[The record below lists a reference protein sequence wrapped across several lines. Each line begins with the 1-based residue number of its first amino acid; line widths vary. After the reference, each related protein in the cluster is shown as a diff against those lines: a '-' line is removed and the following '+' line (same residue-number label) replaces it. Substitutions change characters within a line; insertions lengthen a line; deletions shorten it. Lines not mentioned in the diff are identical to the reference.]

1 MLLCF
6 VYHEGR
12 RLQVSSL
19 TLIRLM
25 LSKAMIHHFIMSFP
39 EYPQG
44 GKPSNVVVSAQVHLF
59 GAINLHTMHA
69 IAMLAE
75 ATVVQ
80 AAALHVLHLSID

>member
-1 MLLCF
+1 
-6 VYHEGR
+6 VYDFGR
-12 RLQVSSL
+12 RGSQVSSL

-25 LSKAMIHHFIMSFP
+25 FSKAMIHDFIMSFP

-59 GAINLHTMHA
+59 GAINLHTVHA
-69 IAMLAE
+69 IAMVAVAE

-80 AAALHVLHLSID
+80 AAALRVMHLSTG

>member
-1 MLLCF
+1 MF
-6 VYHEGR
+6 
-12 RLQVSSL
+12 
-19 TLIRLM
+19 
-25 LSKAMIHHFIMSFP
+25 SKAMIHHFIMSFP

-69 IAMLAE
+69 IAMVAE

>member
-1 MLLCF
+1 
-6 VYHEGR
+6 
-12 RLQVSSL
+12 
-19 TLIRLM
+19 M